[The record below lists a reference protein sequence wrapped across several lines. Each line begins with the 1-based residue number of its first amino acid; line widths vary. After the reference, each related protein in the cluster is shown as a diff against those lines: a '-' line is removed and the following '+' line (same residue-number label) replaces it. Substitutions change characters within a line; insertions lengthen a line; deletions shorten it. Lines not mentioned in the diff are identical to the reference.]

1 MLVRNPCS
9 YSCTCRHRPSE
20 INHSS
25 RAHLRSEH
33 KASKPESSKSQR
45 HKQLPKIAQAQ
56 AEVNSDDE
64 ENVDE
69 LSEDDFANLKDS
81 DFDSD
86 DDDDDELSVMSDA
99 EDDVEG
105 EFSSEDDEDLDDSYL
120 DNSDFSDDEDD
131 LDEDDLDEDEDV
143 ESGSSH
149 TLSDNEDLEEKYAAI
164 HKKKTKREEEEAKK
178 RHSKLPVFGTSQNA
192 ESEEEDEDE
201 SEGSED
207 SDDGEGQRPST
218 AKAKQAAA
226 RKSRVAHNPLQA
238 SDESSD
244 DEETKTWK
252 AKAKAKANAP
262 KSNPLGA
269 RFGRPAVSDL
279 LEIEDKMERFQAARE
294 ELAVLGREIMAEPEL
309 GVSPMRRICNMLC
322 RRGGP

>member
-1 MLVRNPCS
+1 
-9 YSCTCRHRPSE
+9 
-20 INHSS
+20 
-25 RAHLRSEH
+25 
-33 KASKPESSKSQR
+33 
-45 HKQLPKIAQAQ
+45 
-56 AEVNSDDE
+56 
-64 ENVDE
+64 
-69 LSEDDFANLKDS
+69 
-81 DFDSD
+81 
-86 DDDDDELSVMSDA
+86 MSDA

-105 EFSSEDDEDLDDSYL
+105 EISSDDGEDLDDSDL
-120 DNSDFSDDEDD
+120 DHSDFSDDEDD
-131 LDEDDLDEDEDV
+131 LDEDEDEDV

-149 TLSDNEDLEEKYAAI
+149 TLSDNEDLEDKYAAI

-178 RHSKLPVFGTSQNA
+178 RHSKLPVFGASQDT
-192 ESEEEDEDE
+192 ESEEEDEEE
-201 SEGSED
+201 SEGSEN
-207 SDDGEGQRPST
+207 SDNGEGQRPLT
-218 AKAKQAAA
+218 AKEKQAAA
-226 RKSRVAHNPLQA
+226 RKSRVAHNPLQE

-309 GVSPMRRICNMLC
+309 GVSSIRGDCLPCFVED
-322 RRGGP
+322 GGP